1 MKKINY
7 LTLMFFVIRSCFI
20 GMSLNT
26 LLYFS
31 KNSSYISI
39 IIGTIIGICLLILFD
54 YISRLY
60 PDKNLYEIIDCSFK
74 KSIANI
80 LKFIILI
87 FTFFMS
93 FIIFWNLLTFISSQF
108 LYKTPNI
115 IIAICFMIAIIY
127 TCFKGY
133 DTYIRSTTIIFT
145 FTIILFFISLI
156 SLTMQSD
163 ITKSFPLSIS
173 DSITGSYFFTGFNIL
188 PLFLLLNIPRN
199 KIKDNDNFLKHKIYT
214 LIFSSFTLF
223 SVTYLVLTIYGI
235 KLASLLQ
242 FPEFHLLKNI
252 SIFGFIER
260 MENILALQWIF
271 DYYVILTFL
280 VLFIGDYTKPNK
292 INYVIIG
299 IIIVIISVLIFSS
312 NTVGDTFIKHKL
324 SHMIYF
330 VYFFIPLLIAIK
342 NKLQM

>member
-1 MKKINY
+1 MPSNNDA
-7 LTLMFFVIRSCFI
+7 LSNVSFI
-20 GMSLNT
+20 ALL
-26 LLYFS
+26 LLY
-31 KNSSYISI
+31 ISDI
-39 IIGTIIGICLLILFD
+39 DEISLIQL
-54 YISRLY
+54 
-60 PDKNLYEIIDCSFK
+60 
-74 KSIANI
+74 
-80 LKFIILI
+80 LI
-87 FTFFMS
+87 FTGSGLPFAS
-93 FIIFWNLLTFISSQF
+93 TLSS
-108 LYKTPNI
+108 T
-115 IIAICFMIAIIY
+115 
-127 TCFKGY
+127 
-133 DTYIRSTTIIFT
+133 
-145 FTIILFFISLI
+145 
-156 SLTMQSD
+156 
-163 ITKSFPLSIS
+163 
-173 DSITGSYFFTGFNIL
+173 
-188 PLFLLLNIPRN
+188 LFLLLNIPRN
-199 KIKDNDNFLKHKIYT
+199 KIKDDDNFLKHKIYT

-299 IIIVIISVLIFSS
+299 IIIVIISAFIFSS